1 MGAADGYA
9 EAVGGFTFQPYGV
22 KNMTNALTLFTIN
35 ETAGLLRV
43 HRSTVSRLISTGAL
57 GFIAVGSRRLIP
69 ETDLLAFIENRRS
82 LAANSP
88 KGE

>member
-1 MGAADGYA
+1 MSDA
-9 EAVGGFTFQPYGV
+9 P
-22 KNMTNALTLFTIN
+22 NLLTIKEVACF
-35 ETAGLLRV
+35 LRV
-43 HRSTVSRLISTGAL
+43 HRATISRLIQSGAL
-57 GFIAVGSRRLIP
+57 RHIAIGSRKLVL